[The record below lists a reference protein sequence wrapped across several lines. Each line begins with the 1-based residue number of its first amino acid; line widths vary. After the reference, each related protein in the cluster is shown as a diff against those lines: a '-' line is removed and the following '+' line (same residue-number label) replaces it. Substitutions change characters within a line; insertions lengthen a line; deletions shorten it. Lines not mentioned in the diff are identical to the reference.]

1 MDSIK
6 ATESNALEAT
16 KDSELEDRQA
26 TDEAAPKRA
35 KQRRGFAVM
44 DKETHR
50 KIARAGGVAAHAVG
64 LANQFTSEKAREAG
78 KKGGAAIAADREHM
92 RAIGRKGGLGKRGF
106 RKVRT
111 DAK

>member
-1 MDSIK
+1 M
-6 ATESNALEAT
+6 NAHDETAIEN
-16 KDSELEDRQA
+16 KD
-26 TDEAAPKRA
+26 AASAAASAVQPAADTPAA
-35 KQRRGFAVM
+35 KQRRGFAAM
-44 DKETHR
+44 DKE
-50 KIARAGGVAAHAVG
+50 ARRELARSGGLAAHAVG